1 MQITFF
7 STKPYEEASFRA
19 ENTSAKF
26 EFVFHEFR
34 LNPDSAKLAEG
45 SEAVCAFV
53 NDHLGRDTL
62 SVLKRGGTKY
72 LAMRCAGF
80 NNLDVEAAAEFGI
93 QVVRVPAYSPHA
105 VAEHT
110 IGLLLTLNRRLYRA
124 YNRVRE
130 GNFSLMGLVGFDLH
144 GLTVGIIGTGIIGI
158 EVAKLFIGFGCK
170 VICYDVHENDKIL
183 AIGGRY
189 VPLNELLSKSDVISL
204 HCPLLKTTHHIIDSD
219 AISQMKRGVTLLNT
233 SRGGLVDTRAV
244 IGGLKS
250 GQIGNLGIDVYEEEG
265 DLFFEDLS
273 GHVMQDDIFARLLT
287 FPNVLITGHQA
298 FLTHNALTQIARVTL
313 QNLSDLEND
322 GSCANQIELK

>member
-1 MQITFF
+1 
-7 STKPYEEASFRA
+7 
-19 ENTSAKF
+19 
-26 EFVFHEFR
+26 
-34 LNPDSAKLAEG
+34 
-45 SEAVCAFV
+45 
-53 NDHLGRDTL
+53 
-62 SVLKRGGTKY
+62 
-72 LAMRCAGF
+72 
-80 NNLDVEAAAEFGI
+80 
-93 QVVRVPAYSPHA
+93 
-105 VAEHT
+105 
-110 IGLLLTLNRRLYRA
+110 
-124 YNRVRE
+124 VRE
-130 GNFSLMGLVGFDLH
+130 GNFSLEGLVGFDLH

-170 VICYDVHENDKIL
+170 VICYDVHENEKIL